1 MKFSQVIGQTVLKE
15 QLAEMARSGRIS
27 HAMLFSSQSSGT
39 GALPLA
45 LAYAT
50 YVMCQD
56 PDKQGDSCG
65 RCASCFQMQ
74 AMQHPDCH
82 YVYPVNNSKLATS
95 VGRGDGKP
103 ISDMFVELFRGLCGK
118 TDGYFTEQELYKT
131 IGIENAQGNI
141 SKSEATEILRKMSF
155 KSFAGGYKVVIV
167 WLPERMNDA
176 AANSLLKLIEE
187 PAKGTLFL
195 FVSEQLDRVLST
207 IVSRCQGVV
216 VPSVEDHDIEEAL
229 KKRGI
234 DQASAAQIAHRSQGD
249 WIEALRMAALSS
261 DDGQGQDTERF
272 MALMRLCYA
281 NKYIELFSWAETMVP
296 LGREAQKQF
305 CETSLEILRSC
316 YMQGIGMERIS
327 YVNPKDAEFCRRF
340 APFVNHASVEGLIEE
355 FETLLRQIRQNGNPK
370 ILFPHF
376 ALMIS
381 KLIRK

>member
-1 MKFSQVIGQTVLKE
+1 MKFSQVVGQTSLKK
-15 QLAEMARSGRIS
+15 QLAEMAQSGRVS
-27 HAMLFSSQSSGT
+27 HAMLFSSQISGM

-56 PDKQGDSCG
+56 PDKQDDSCG
-65 RCASCFQMQ
+65 VCASCFQMQ
-74 AMQHPDCH
+74 SMQHPDCH

-103 ISDMFVELFRGLCGK
+103 ISDMFVELFRELCEK
-118 TDGYFTEQELYKT
+118 TDGYFTEQELYKA
-131 IGIENAQGNI
+131 IGIENSQGNI
-141 SKSEATEILRKMSF
+141 SKSEASEILRKMSF
-155 KSFAGGYKVVIV
+155 KSFAGGYKVVII
-167 WLPERMNDA
+167 WLPERMNEA

-187 PAKGTLFL
+187 PAPGTLFL
-195 FVSEQLDRVLST
+195 FVSEQADRVLST
-207 IVSRCQGVV
+207 IVSRCQAVIVPAIGLGDIEQKLIERG
-216 VPSVEDHDIEEAL
+216 VPSDL
-229 KKRGI
+229 T
-234 DQASAAQIAHRSQGD
+234 AQIAHRSQGD

-261 DDGQGQDTERF
+261 DDGQAQDTERF
-272 MALMRLCYA
+272 MALMRLCYS
-281 NKYIELFSWAETMVP
+281 NKFIELFAWADTMVP

-316 YMQGIGMERIS
+316 YVQGIGMERIS
-327 YVNPKDAEFCRRF
+327 YINPKDYEFCRRF
-340 APFVNHASVEGLIEE
+340 APFVNHNSIEGLVEE